1 MNQCPAKP
9 RQQAFQPRSMAG
21 WYAGSQSAA
30 QRLVGLVIP
39 WVHPSNERMD
49 FVQGWQINACL
60 AAGGRQ
66 ACVFAGG
73 QRQAGRGQPC
83 AQIDT
88 LAPLPLRTTYG
99 GHSKIFLP
107 FSLGAFPHFF
117 NDN

>member
-1 MNQCPAKP
+1 MTGCLAKP
-9 RQQAFQPRSMAG
+9 LAGAMQPRQHADLG
-21 WYAGSQSAA
+21 AGSQSAG

-39 WVHPSNERMD
+39 WVQPAYQRMD

-73 QRQAGRGQPC
+73 QRQGGRGQPC

-88 LAPLPLRTTYG
+88 LAPLPLRTACG
-99 GHSKIFLP
+99 AHPEIFP
-107 FSLGAFPHFF
+107 SFSTTMM
-117 NDN
+117 